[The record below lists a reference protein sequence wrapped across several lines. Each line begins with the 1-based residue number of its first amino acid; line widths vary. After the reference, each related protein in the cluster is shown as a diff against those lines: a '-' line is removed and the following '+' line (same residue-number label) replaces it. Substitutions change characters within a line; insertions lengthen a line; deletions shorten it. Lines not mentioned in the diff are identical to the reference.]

1 MIDAPGPAEASASGS
16 LQSRHFAEAFFILKR
31 AAMSNP
37 RIQQGELAY
46 WLSVLAA
53 PDEAA
58 GPVPEHIA
66 EALRVLRCVE
76 DTEDGGLRVTDK
88 GLLALRMADPAAIHH
103 R

>member
-1 MIDAPGPAEASASGS
+1 MGNPG
-16 LQSRHFAEAFFILKR
+16 
-31 AAMSNP
+31 
-37 RIQQGELAY
+37 IQQGELAY

-53 PDEAA
+53 PDEAG

-76 DTEDGGLRVTDK
+76 DAEDGGLRVTDK

>member
-1 MIDAPGPAEASASGS
+1 MGT
-16 LQSRHFAEAFFILKR
+16 
-31 AAMSNP
+31 P

-46 WLSVLAA
+46 WLGVLTA
-53 PDEAA
+53 PGEASE
-58 GPVPEHIA
+58 PVPGHIA